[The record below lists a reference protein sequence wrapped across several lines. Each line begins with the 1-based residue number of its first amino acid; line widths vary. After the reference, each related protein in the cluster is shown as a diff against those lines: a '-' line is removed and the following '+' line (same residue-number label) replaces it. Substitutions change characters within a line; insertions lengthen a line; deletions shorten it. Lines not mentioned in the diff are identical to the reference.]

1 MAKKAAK
8 PAGVPADIV
17 EEFDVEQRSEEWYEL
32 RRGALTSSK
41 FATIM
46 ASPQDPEGI
55 GSRKKLLYR
64 LAGEQLTGVVAE
76 TYTSKAMERG
86 IEMEP
91 AARAFYR
98 RTRFAEMREI
108 GFVRRTIHN
117 EFSEPLVVGCS
128 PDGFV
133 DPDGVL
139 QIKTMIPEL
148 LIPIAEK
155 GARGFPSEHRAQCQ
169 GELWVTGRAWNDL
182 MIFYEGMPV
191 APTFRLE
198 RDESYIKTIKDACEV
213 FAYDLRE
220 LMKKLKSMGPR

>member
-1 MAKKAAK
+1 MVRRAAK
-8 PAGVPADIV
+8 PAGPPADIV
-17 EEFDVEQRSEEWYEL
+17 EEFDCEQRSEEWYEL
-32 RRGALTSSK
+32 RRGALTASN

-46 ASPQDPEGI
+46 ASPQDPDGI

-86 IEMEP
+86 IDMEP

-98 RTRFAEMREI
+98 RTRFADMREV

-117 EFSEPLVVGCS
+117 AFGEPLVVGCS
-128 PDGFV
+128 PDGCV

-155 GARGFPSEHRAQCQ
+155 GARGFPAEHRAQCQ

-191 APTFRLE
+191 APTFRIE
-198 RDESYIKTIKDACEV
+198 RSEEYIKTIKDACEV
-213 FAYDLRE
+213 FSYDLRT
-220 LMKKLKSMGPR
+220 LVKKLRSMGPR